1 MVDSN
6 LVVERLEAVG
16 RPVSHRDGA
25 VLFDQGQPGE
35 GAYVLKS
42 GSTRLSLLDN
52 AGTPVWSRVVKSGS
66 ILGLP
71 STLGHTSYSL
81 RATAVGQVEVVFVS
95 QPKLEELMRQDTT
108 VGTALLKVVSE
119 ELVDLR
125 RKLSLLK
132 LQIPNRS
139 QS

>member
-1 MVDSN
+1 MVDGS

-16 RPVSHRDGA
+16 QPVTRPSGA

-42 GSTRLSLLDN
+42 GNTRLSLWDN
-52 AGTPVWSRVVKSGS
+52 EGVPLWSRIVKPGA

-81 RATAVGQVEVVFVS
+81 RATAVEPVELVFVP

-108 VGTALLKVVSE
+108 VGTALLRIVSE
-119 ELVDLR
+119 ELIDLR

-132 LQIPNRS
+132 VRVPHRS
-139 QS
+139 HS

>member
-1 MVDSN
+1 MVDGS
-6 LVVERLEAVG
+6 LVAKRLEAVG
-16 RPVSHRDGA
+16 ELVTHASGA
-25 VLFDQGQPGE
+25 VLFDQGQPGV

-42 GSTRLSLLDN
+42 GSTRLSLLDHQ
-52 AGTPVWSRVVKSGS
+52 GTPVWSRIVKPGS

-71 STLGHTSYSL
+71 STLGHTPYSL
-81 RATAVGQVEVVFVS
+81 RATTVGPVELVFVR

-108 VGTALLKVVSE
+108 IGTALLKVVSE

-132 LQIPNRS
+132 LQIPTRS
-139 QS
+139 RS

>member
-1 MVDSN
+1 MDSSMVM
-6 LVVERLEAVG
+6 ERLEAVG
-16 RPVSHRDGA
+16 KPVTQASGA

-42 GSTRLSLLDN
+42 GNTRLSLLNDE
-52 AGTPVWSRVVKSGS
+52 GVPVWSRMVKPGS

-71 STLGHTSYSL
+71 ATLGHTPYSL
-81 RATAVGQVEVVFVS
+81 RATAVGPVELVFVR
-95 QPKLEELMRQDTT
+95 QPKLEELIRQDTT

-139 QS
+139 RS

>member
-1 MVDSN
+1 MMDGS
-6 LVVERLEAVG
+6 LVVDRLEAVG
-16 RPVSHRDGA
+16 EPVKHASGA
-25 VLFDQGQPGE
+25 VVFDQGQPGE

-42 GSTRLSLLDN
+42 GSTRLSLLDYN
-52 AGTPVWSRVVKSGS
+52 GTPVWSRVVKPGS

-71 STLGHTSYSL
+71 STLGHTPYSL
-81 RATAVGQVEVVFVS
+81 RATAVGQVELVFVS

-139 QS
+139 HP

>member
-1 MVDSN
+1 MVDSSM
-6 LVVERLEAVG
+6 VMERLEAAG
-16 RPVSHRDGA
+16 KPVTQPSGA

-42 GSTRLSLLDN
+42 GNTRLSLLNDE
-52 AGTPVWSRVVKSGS
+52 GVPVWSRMVKPGS

-71 STLGHTSYSL
+71 ATLGHTPYSL
-81 RATAVGQVEVVFVS
+81 RATAVGQVELVFVS
-95 QPKLEELMRQDTT
+95 EPKLEELIRQDTT
-108 VGTALLKVVSE
+108 VGTALLRVVSE

-132 LQIPNRS
+132 LQIPKRS
-139 QS
+139 HS